1 MFISGN
7 GLYVLYILKFASFV
21 DFIALT
27 HCYIVAQYDAQII
40 RFHMQPLL
48 QQILKHRFARHFLYW
63 IGITLFFTIAWGTH
77 DHNYWRSFSIQAFGL
92 PARMVLVYGSL
103 YVLIPRFFIP
113 KKFFIFSLAYF
124 GLLLLAGVGI
134 QRPIIWF
141 YVEPL
146 YFPNW
151 HSTGYFTITE
161 ITNTLLDINNAAIFP
176 LGYTFFKHY
185 FLAQQKALHLE
196 KERLS
201 AELERLKH
209 QIQPHFLFN
218 NLNSLYSLVIKKS
231 DQAPKTLLKL
241 SQLMRYM
248 LYEANGEQVP
258 LSKEIAYLQNYVDLE
273 RLRFEENVDISLH
286 IEHDREYPIAPFLL
300 MPFVENAFKHGSK
313 GRNAWIVIHL
323 MVQEAQLIL
332 KVENG
337 LMSSSPTTPSPVGGI
352 GFANVKQRLELLY
365 PQQHTLK
372 VQEDELAYEVILKI
386 KLAQV

>member
-1 MFISGN
+1 
-7 GLYVLYILKFASFV
+7 
-21 DFIALT
+21 
-27 HCYIVAQYDAQII
+27 
-40 RFHMQPLL
+40 MQFLL
-48 QQILKHRFARHFLYW
+48 QQILKYRLVRHVLYW
-63 IGITLFFTIAWGTH
+63 VGITLFFTVAWGTH
-77 DHNYWRSFSIQAFGL
+77 DHDYWRSLSIQAFGL

-124 GLLLLAGVGI
+124 SLLLLAGVGI

-146 YFPNW
+146 YFPTWN
-151 HSTGYFTITE
+151 SAGFFTVTE

-185 FLAQQKALHLE
+185 FLAQQKALQLE
-196 KERLS
+196 KERLR
-201 AELERLKH
+201 AELDRLKH

-248 LYEANGEQVP
+248 LYEADGDEVP

-273 RLRFEENVDISLH
+273 RLRFEENVDISLN
-286 IEHDREYPIAPFLL
+286 IEQDRDYPIAPFLL
-300 MPFVENAFKHGSK
+300 MPFVENAFKHGTK
-313 GRNAWIVIHL
+313 GKQAWIVIHL
-323 MVQEAQLIL
+323 MVQNAQLIL

-337 LMSSSPTTPSPVGGI
+337 LVAPQNQPLATVGGI
-352 GFANVKQRLELLY
+352 GFANVQQRLDLLY
-365 PQQHTLK
+365 PKRHTLK
-372 VQEDELAYEVILKI
+372 VHEDELSYEVILKI
-386 KLAQV
+386 QLPIYEQAH